1 MQHCSD
7 CRYFV
12 DHTQMGQ
19 CRRYPTY
26 QNRHRNEWCGEL
38 VAIASLEVAPP
49 LGGAFLPV
57 VDVPQ
62 IEKRKPGRPKKN
74 A

>member
-7 CRYFV
+7 CRFFV

-38 VAIASLEVAPP
+38 VAISPSPA
-49 LGGAFLPV
+49 GGAFLPV
-57 VDVPQ
+57 LDVPQ
-62 IEKRKPGRPKKN
+62 IDKPKRGRPKKN

>member
-38 VAIASLEVAPP
+38 AVVDETSPSLVE
-49 LGGAFLPV
+49 GAFLPV

-62 IEKRKPGRPKKN
+62 VEKRKPGRPKKN
-74 A
+74 D